1 MADNDK
7 VNAAPDQHGQAR
19 HLADKAREAAE
30 AGDHERA
37 AALSAQA
44 RHADAEALAT
54 ARQERDEGPVDPDDV
69 KPASDEEVAA
79 ITRTVR
85 PHSSAPSRAGIV
97 GPGSGADGEGVGA
110 GGPTQKY

>member
-19 HLADKAREAAE
+19 HLAEKARKAAE
-30 AGDHERA
+30 SGDRDRA
-37 AALSAQA
+37 AALAAQA
-44 RHADAEALAT
+44 DRTDPQSVANV
-54 ARQERDEGPVDPDDV
+54 RDEMDAGPVDPDDV
-69 KPASDEEVAA
+69 RPASDDEVAA

-85 PHSSAPSRAGIV
+85 PHSSAPSRAGIT

-110 GGPTQKY
+110 GGPTKKY